1 MKLLPAIRIFLL
13 YTLIGCSFQLSIAQ
27 DPGFKIAKLRYDGGG
42 DWYANPTALPNL
54 FKYIRNNTQAAVSL
68 VEEITDLKS
77 PQLFQYPM
85 IYMTGHGNILLSE
98 EEVNN
103 LRKYLA
109 AGGFLHIDDNYGLD
123 PYIRREMKK
132 VFPDQDFKE
141 LPFSHGIY
149 HSHFDFPKGPP
160 KIHEHDGKPSQGFG
174 LFIEGRLVVY
184 YTYESDLGD
193 GWEDRSV
200 HNDPD
205 EVRQKALQMGT
216 NIVLWAIGN

>member
-1 MKLLPAIRIFLL
+1 MKFLPAIRIFLL
-13 YTLIGCSFQLSIAQ
+13 FTLIGFSLQLSKAQ

-54 FKYIRNNTQAAVSL
+54 FKYIRNNTQAAVAMG
-68 VEEITDLKS
+68 EDITDLKS